1 MKKGALHFRGR
12 KNRSLFDTNIQ
23 IKDMDN
29 VELVLDSP
37 AILESGTAS
46 VRARPTVNHHTSS
59 ETFQGFA
66 VPTPKVPLLPPVN
79 GLKANGSGWEDRLSN
94 GSVIS
99 VPDLV
104 EGEIIVPPPPSIAP
118 PPPPGTFIPPPL
130 DFMGDLNSLDFYA
143 QNPTSM
149 APYME
154 EDLVLLKPPPM
165 APPKPPST
173 GSSGSSSIL
182 SSPPAKFPEQP
193 KFAPAQPPTE
203 KQHKPS
209 KAPPQK
215 PIRLSSMSNL
225 ELPPQT
231 PAPPPPEQ
239 TPTRSSFNP
248 QNTAKLFTL
257 PQHSILSGYNS
268 PDQIPKQMLLLEDSE
283 SIRSAPV
290 RAQVD
295 GKVSTPTKPVSRD
308 PEAFKENL
316 QTTQPSPPS
325 LPASNQE
332 ATKATV
338 LAQPVVTK
346 PLPSPPRMSPQLLK
360 VNSSETSRDT
370 LVASNQE
377 DTKATVLAQPVV
389 TKPLRTPPRM
399 SPQLLKVNSSETRR
413 DTLVESPSRGRKFS
427 PLLDR
432 KLRNLKNSETHGAR
446 EGPAA
451 SPLALLMAAKEREKH
466 RPTHSLSRENSGKK
480 NEQPSTSIY
489 QSDSSPNSF
498 VVIPR
503 SSSSSSL
510 SSQERIEDSLE
521 SATKLPEKS
530 SSPAI
535 VRDLMQSTSPA
546 LNRITAAAT
555 ARASDLDRQKHNR
568 EQTLP
573 KTQSAP
579 PVASQAPVVELS
591 LPLLPPP
598 PGFDDFDEEL
608 MAPPPSI
615 PPPEPPRIKPPAPPM
630 SLPPPAPALPPSP
643 KPAPPAAPKLPT
655 PNIDVKPKPHMIPTL
670 PPSSLS
676 PSQATLLSILQKKML
691 EMDHK
696 MAPATTAESGSD
708 DWGTPVSDEH
718 NKIPVPKAT
727 SQSRSNTVVNKTA
740 TLDMRELESKVA
752 KKYQETSS
760 LKVPSSNGRSKHQ
773 YGMTFTVRPGTKQP
787 ITPHY

>member
-1 MKKGALHFRGR
+1 MKKGALHFLGR

-29 VELVLDSP
+29 VELVRDTP
-37 AILESGTAS
+37 AIPESGTAS
-46 VRARPTVNHHTSS
+46 VRARPTVKHHASS
-59 ETFQGFA
+59 DTFHGFA

-79 GLKANGSGWEDRLSN
+79 GLKANGSVGEDRLSN

-130 DFMGDLNSLDFYA
+130 DFMGDLNSLDLYA
-143 QNPTSM
+143 QKPTPM
-149 APYME
+149 ASSME

-173 GSSGSSSIL
+173 GSSGSASSIL
-182 SSPPAKFPEQP
+182 SSPPAKIPEIP
-193 KFAPAQPPTE
+193 NFAPAQPPTE
-203 KQHKPS
+203 KQHKTY

-215 PIRLSSMSNL
+215 PIRLSSISNF

-239 TPTRSSFNP
+239 TPTRSTFNP
-248 QNTAKLFTL
+248 RNTAKLFTV

-268 PDQIPKQMLLLEDSE
+268 PDQIPKQMLLLEDSG
-283 SIRSAPV
+283 SVKSGPV

-308 PEAFKENL
+308 AQAFKENL

-325 LPASNQE
+325 PPASNQE
-332 ATKATV
+332 TKQGTV
-338 LAQPVVTK
+338 SAQPVVTT
-346 PLPSPPRMSPQLLK
+346 PLP
-360 VNSSETSRDT
+360 
-370 LVASNQE
+370 
-377 DTKATVLAQPVV
+377 
-389 TKPLRTPPRM
+389 TPPRM

-413 DTLVESPSRGRKFS
+413 DTLEESSSRGRKFS

-432 KLRNLKNSETHGAR
+432 KLRNLKSSETNGAR
-446 EGPAA
+446 EGPAV

-466 RPTHSLSRENSGKK
+466 RSTHSLSRENSAKK

-489 QSDSSPNSF
+489 ESDSSPNSF

-503 SSSSSSL
+503 SSSSSAL
-510 SSQERIEDSLE
+510 TSQERIENCLE

-530 SSPAI
+530 SSPAM
-535 VRDLMQSTSPA
+535 VRDPMQSTSSA
-546 LNRITAAAT
+546 LNRLTAAAS
-555 ARASDLDRQKHNR
+555 ARATDLVGQKHNR
-568 EQTLP
+568 EQTPP
-573 KTQSAP
+573 KTQSAQ
-579 PVASQAPVVELS
+579 PVVNQVELS

-598 PGFDDFDEEL
+598 PEFDDLEEFT
-608 MAPPPSI
+608 APPPSI
-615 PPPEPPRIKPPAPPM
+615 PPPEPPKKKPPAPPM

-643 KPAPPAAPKLPT
+643 KPAPPAAPKLPA
-655 PNIDVKPKPHMIPTL
+655 PNIDVKPKPQMVPTQ

-696 MAPATTAESGSD
+696 MAPTTTAESSSD
-708 DWGTPVSDEH
+708 DWGTPQSDEY
-718 NKIPVPKAT
+718 NKSPVPRAPL
-727 SQSRSNTVVNKTA
+727 QSKSNTVGKKTA
-740 TLDMRELESKVA
+740 SLDMRELESKVA

-760 LKVPSSNGRSKHQ
+760 LKVPTSNGRSKHQ
-773 YGMTFTVRPGTKQP
+773 YGRTFTVRPGTKQP
-787 ITPHY
+787 ITPHF

>member
-1 MKKGALHFRGR
+1 MKKGALHFLGR

-23 IKDMDN
+23 IKDRDN
-29 VELVLDSP
+29 VELVLGSP

-46 VRARPTVNHHTSS
+46 VRARPGVKHHASS
-59 ETFQGFA
+59 DTFQGFA

-118 PPPPGTFIPPPL
+118 PPPPGTFIPPPP
-130 DFMGDLNSLDFYA
+130 DFMGDLNSLDLYA
-143 QNPTSM
+143 QNPTLM
-149 APYME
+149 APYMD
-154 EDLVLLKPPPM
+154 EDLDLLKPPPM

-173 GSSGSSSIL
+173 GSSGSASSVL

-193 KFAPAQPPTE
+193 NFAPAQPPTE
-203 KQHKPS
+203 KQHKTN
-209 KAPPQK
+209 KAPPPK

-225 ELPPQT
+225 ELPPHT
-231 PAPPPPEQ
+231 PAPPPLEQ

-248 QNTAKLFTL
+248 QNTAKLFTV

-268 PDQIPKQMLLLEDSE
+268 PDQIPKQMLLLEDSG
-283 SIRSAPV
+283 SVRSAPV

-295 GKVSTPTKPVSRD
+295 GKVSTPTKPVSRV
-308 PEAFKENL
+308 PQVFKENL

-332 ATKATV
+332 TTKGTV

-346 PLPSPPRMSPQLLK
+346 PLP
-360 VNSSETSRDT
+360 
-370 LVASNQE
+370 
-377 DTKATVLAQPVV
+377 
-389 TKPLRTPPRM
+389 TPPRM

-413 DTLVESPSRGRKFS
+413 DTLEGSPSRGRKFS

-432 KLRNLKNSETHGAR
+432 KLRNLKNSETNGAR

-466 RPTHSLSRENSGKK
+466 RPTHSLSRENSAKK

-498 VVIPR
+498 VVTPR
-503 SSSSSSL
+503 SSSSSSPT
-510 SSQERIEDSLE
+510 SQERIEDSLE

-530 SSPAI
+530 SSPAM

-546 LNRITAAAT
+546 LNRLTAAAT
-555 ARASDLDRQKHNR
+555 TRATDLDRQKHNR
-568 EQTLP
+568 EQTPP
-573 KTQSAP
+573 KTRSAQP
-579 PVASQAPVVELS
+579 GVSQGELS

-598 PGFDDFDEEL
+598 PGFDDLEEF

-615 PPPEPPRIKPPAPPM
+615 PPPEPPRMKPPAPPI
-630 SLPPPAPALPPSP
+630 SLPPPAPAPPPTP
-643 KPAPPAAPKLPT
+643 KPPPPAAPKLPP
-655 PNIDVKPKPHMIPTL
+655 PNIDVKPKPQMAPTP

-696 MAPATTAESGSD
+696 MAPATTAESSSD
-708 DWGTPVSDEH
+708 DWGTPLPDESS
-718 NKIPVPKAT
+718 KIPVPRT
-727 SQSRSNTVVNKTA
+727 TPQSKSNTVVNKAA

-760 LKVPSSNGRSKHQ
+760 LKLPSSNGRSKHQ